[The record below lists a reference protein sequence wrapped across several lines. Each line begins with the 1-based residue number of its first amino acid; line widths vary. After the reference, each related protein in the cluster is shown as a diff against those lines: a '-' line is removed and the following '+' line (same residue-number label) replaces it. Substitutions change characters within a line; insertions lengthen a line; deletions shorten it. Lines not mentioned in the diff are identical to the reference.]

1 MRRSAC
7 SSASTVTPLSVSR
20 SSRRWRPLWADVARY
35 TWRMADLFSVPLG
48 YVDPGQGSDDGVSIS
63 SIPPE
68 VDAYPG
74 KYVALRRRKIVAAK
88 DTLAELLEE
97 LGDRRFEVSLFQ
109 VPTTRIFAR

>member
-1 MRRSAC
+1 M
-7 SSASTVTPLSVSR
+7 
-20 SSRRWRPLWADVARY
+20 D
-35 TWRMADLFSVPLG
+35 DLFSVPLG
-48 YVDPGQGSDDGVSIS
+48 YVDSDQGPDDEVLIS

-68 VDAYPG
+68 VNDYPG

-97 LGDRRFEVSLFQ
+97 LGDRRSEVSFFQ